1 LLVCGLVYKYNVDL
15 CSRRSGNF
23 TYRRKTGIS
32 GPLFVI
38 VEFAPHGN
46 LRQFLRERRPSEYQ
60 HSRQSYS
67 GPSLTIRD
75 FVSFA
80 FQISRGMEYLG
91 TRKVKHLNLNH
102 TEVPDTEFLLQPL
115 LSVHYIQLRSSSAQF
130 RWHKNIPI
138 TISNQAFT
146 KPSPT

>member
-1 LLVCGLVYKYNVDL
+1 MQDARCQLFFCTILATVPTSNSFASTWKGTVFRSWLAHKYLLILYQKKSNKL
-15 CSRRSGNF
+15 TSE
-23 TYRRKTGIS
+23 TGIS

-80 FQISRGMEYLG
+80 FQIARGMEYLG
-91 TRKVKHLNLNH
+91 TRKVR
-102 TEVPDTEFLLQPL
+102 
-115 LSVHYIQLRSSSAQF
+115 YIGSHSLAKWEHGSIYAKAIRL
-130 RWHKNIPI
+130 
-138 TISNQAFT
+138 
-146 KPSPT
+146 

>member
-1 LLVCGLVYKYNVDL
+1 MLVNMLSVTE
-15 CSRRSGNF
+15 RIE
-23 TYRRKTGIS
+23 TGIS

-67 GPSLTIRD
+67 GPSLSVRD

-80 FQISRGMEYLG
+80 FQIARGMEYLG
-91 TRKVKHLNLNH
+91 TRKVKYLRNQSL
-102 TEVPDTEFLLQPL
+102 TILKFRRIFARAIIKRTLDIVFGYPLLQR
-115 LSVHYIQLRSSSAQF
+115 I
-130 RWHKNIPI
+130 
-138 TISNQAFT
+138 
-146 KPSPT
+146 